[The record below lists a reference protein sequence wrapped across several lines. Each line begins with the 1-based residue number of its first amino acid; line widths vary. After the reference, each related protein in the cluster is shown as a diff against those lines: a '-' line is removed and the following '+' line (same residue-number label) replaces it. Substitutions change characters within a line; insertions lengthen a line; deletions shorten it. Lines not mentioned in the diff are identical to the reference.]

1 MSTNSIHTAPRVQT
15 GVILFSATF
24 AVFYGLCDV
33 YRWPLFSY
41 YPATGLMAWGWT
53 PETAEDGP
61 AMYWYGW
68 VSSSALGALVCAW
81 VGASSPD
88 WVRRWVSPH
97 WAWVLPLLMVPVMA
111 YTLNVY
117 WR

>member
-68 VSSSALGALVCAW
+68 VASSTLGALLSAL
-81 VGASSPD
+81 VGAGFPEPL
-88 WVRRWVSPH
+88 RRWVSPH
-97 WAWVLPLLMVPVMA
+97 WAWVLPLAMVPIMA